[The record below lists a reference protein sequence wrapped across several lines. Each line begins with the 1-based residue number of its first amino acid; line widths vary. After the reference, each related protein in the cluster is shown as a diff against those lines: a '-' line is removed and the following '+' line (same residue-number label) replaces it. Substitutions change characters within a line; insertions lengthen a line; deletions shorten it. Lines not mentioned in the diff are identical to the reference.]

1 MASTLP
7 NAYAGGTIKVDDDQ
21 WISIGMGIRTKL
33 STVQNGSA
41 DGQNYGTDFNVDNA
55 RVYINGKIHKY
66 VGFTFNTECFNCAV
80 GGGGGQF
87 AGNSNVGL
95 IDAID
100 SNVHLLKVHLPY
112 HESDHV
118 LGIAYNVLCGGT
130 CVQDIERLRQDEVY
144 LDALGAQRIPDPT
157 TAGDFCRRFDE
168 AAIETLQAAIN
179 ETRVRVWRTQP
190 VEFFEEAIIDADGTL
205 AETTGEC
212 KQGMDIAYNGVWGY
226 HPLVLSLANTGE
238 PLFLVN
244 RSGNRPSSEGAA
256 ARLDQARTLCRGAG
270 FQRITFR
277 GDTDF
282 SQTQHLDRWD
292 GEAVRFIFGYDASAG
307 LIRRADALPATAW
320 TPLVRRPAYTVETE
334 PRQRPVNVKA
344 ATIVARAFKNFR
356 LEAEAVAE
364 FPYQPTACA
373 RPYRMVVVRKNISVE
388 QGDHRL
394 FDQIRYFFYLTN
406 DQETAA
412 ADVVFLAND
421 RCNQENLIDQLKHG
435 VGATEMPVNT
445 LLSNWA
451 YMVMTALAWTLKAWF
466 ALRLPETGRWAAPYA
481 AEKAAVLRM
490 EFKAFLQAFMLIPV
504 QVVRTRRRLVFR
516 LLAWNP
522 WQAVFLRGFDQLH
535 QPLRS

>member
-1 MASTLP
+1 VKTSRHQNVARRKRRIARRLRPRTWKAQPRPMYTASNMQYEHSDRVHGLES
-7 NAYAGGTIKVDDDQ
+7 GG
-21 WISIGMGIRTKL
+21 IGAMHRLAQRT
-33 STVQNGSA
+33 
-41 DGQNYGTDFNVDNA
+41 
-55 RVYINGKIHKY
+55 
-66 VGFTFNTECFNCAV
+66 
-80 GGGGGQF
+80 
-87 AGNSNVGL
+87 GL
-95 IDAID
+95 VAAID
-100 SNVHLLKVHLPY
+100 QQVELLKVHLPY

-118 LGIAYNVLCGGT
+118 LGITYNILCGGT
-130 CVQDIERLRQDEVY
+130 CLQDIELRRQNEVY

-168 AAIETLQAAIN
+168 PAIDALQMAIN

-190 VEFFEEAIIDADGTL
+190 AAFFDEAIIDADGTL

-226 HPLVLSLANTGE
+226 HPLVVSLANTGE

-256 ARLDQARTLCRGAG
+256 ARFDQARTLCRDAG

-292 GEAVRFIFGYDASAG
+292 GEAVRFIFGYDASEG
-307 LIRRADALPATAW
+307 LIRRAEALPAAAW
-320 TPLVRRPAYTVETE
+320 TPLVRRPAYAVETE

-344 ATIVARAFKNFR
+344 ATIAAREFKNFR
-356 LEAEAVAE
+356 LEAEAVAA

-373 RPYRMVVVRKNISVE
+373 KAYRMVVVRKNISVE
-388 QGDHRL
+388 QGDQRL

-406 DQETAA
+406 DQTTAA
-412 ADVVFLAND
+412 APIVFLAND
-421 RCNQENLIDQLKHG
+421 RCNQENLIAQLKHG
-435 VGATEMPVNT
+435 VGATRMPVDT

-451 YMVMTALAWTLKAWF
+451 YMVMTELAWTLKAWF
-466 ALRLPETGRWAAPYA
+466 ALRLPETGRWAARYA

-504 QVVRTRRRLVFR
+504 QVVRTSRRLVFR

-522 WQAVFLRGFDQLH
+522 WQAVFLRGFDQLRK
-535 QPLRS
+535 PLCR